1 MTIMA
6 EVNCSHRIAHGPLPL
21 LSSSSFGP
29 HSSNRRAASSSLS
42 PDSAPVSRARST
54 SSASDVC
61 HALSSPRRSLP
72 IREPPSRALPACLPK
87 VGPGY
92 GASVFPDSL
101 ALRLYACWGG
111 SRHSSVTSGS
121 AYTVSYRRVRSPGYR
136 TSRFR
141 SRGVHRPPARS
152 CLRGATPPRRR
163 SRSGH
168 ASARTSPRHPGRWD
182 RPPPPLPSAKLSSSS
197 FRLRMVMVPAGHG
210 EGIRVVHNECLVAD
224 HGHLVHVCVVDQLRE
239 HKGRNIRSRYRLS
252 GVPPSEKNIVFALGR
267 FVSEPRRTHDYPI
280 EIALFNCLFLAGL
293 VLVDVLHHE
302 RQHDPIVEKTD
313 VTLAVTG
320 SDAGYADQATH
331 PVLVHRA
338 DDVVRTLRE
347 KGCGTGA
354 ARPQRRQHGILV
366 GYGRLH
372 RGSI

>member
-1 MTIMA
+1 MRMTIMA

-29 HSSNRRAASSSLS
+29 HSSSRRAASSSLS

-61 HALSSPRRSLP
+61 HAHSSPRRSLP

-121 AYTVSYRRVRSPGYR
+121 TFTLSYRRVRSPGYR

-168 ASARTSPRHPGRWD
+168 APARTCLRHPGRWN
-182 RPPPPLPSAKLSSSS
+182 RHPPPLPSAKLSSGS
-197 FRLRMVMVPAGHG
+197 FRLRMVMVPAGYF
-210 EGIRVVHNECLVAD
+210 VLWD
-224 HGHLVHVCVVDQLRE
+224 LHLGVSLRTQ
-239 HKGRNIRSRYRLS
+239 KGSYDFEPCWVRKKQSCQS
-252 GVPPSEKNIVFALGR
+252 VGGVPSI
-267 FVSEPRRTHDYPI
+267 PRTATTPP
-280 EIALFNCLFLAGL
+280 
-293 VLVDVLHHE
+293 E
-302 RQHDPIVEKTD
+302 R
-313 VTLAVTG
+313 AAG
-320 SDAGYADQATH
+320 SDG
-331 PVLVHRA
+331 
-338 DDVVRTLRE
+338 TLPRMWF
-347 KGCGTGA
+347 
-354 ARPQRRQHGILV
+354 P
-366 GYGRLH
+366 
-372 RGSI
+372 

>member
-29 HSSNRRAASSSLS
+29 HSSSRRAASSSLS

-61 HALSSPRRSLP
+61 HAHSSPRRSLP

-121 AYTVSYRRVRSPGYR
+121 AFTVSYRRVRSPGYR

-152 CLRGATPPRRR
+152 CLRGATPPWRR

-168 ASARTSPRHPGRWD
+168 APARTSLRHPGRWN
-182 RPPPPLPSAKLSSSS
+182 RPPPPLPSAKLSSGA
-197 FRLRMVMVPAGHG
+197 FRLRMVMMPAGYFVLWDLHLG
-210 EGIRVVHNECLVAD
+210 VEEISERAEIRFVHRDLLQGPLA
-224 HGHLVHVCVVDQLRE
+224 
-239 HKGRNIRSRYRLS
+239 
-252 GVPPSEKNIVFALGR
+252 VPPGCRLGR
-267 FVSEPRRTHDYPI
+267 LEPQ
-280 EIALFNCLFLAGL
+280 AAGR
-293 VLVDVLHHE
+293 D
-302 RQHDPIVEKTD
+302 D
-313 VTLAVTG
+313 
-320 SDAGYADQATH
+320 DAGVHADA
-331 PVLVHRA
+331 LVEYVSLTDHA
-338 DDVVRTLRE
+338 A
-347 KGCGTGA
+347 GA
-354 ARPQRRQHGILV
+354 
-366 GYGRLH
+366 
-372 RGSI
+372 RGSINRLGVYPSRSVLLRARIFVGPNGRSRGARYAVLVGD